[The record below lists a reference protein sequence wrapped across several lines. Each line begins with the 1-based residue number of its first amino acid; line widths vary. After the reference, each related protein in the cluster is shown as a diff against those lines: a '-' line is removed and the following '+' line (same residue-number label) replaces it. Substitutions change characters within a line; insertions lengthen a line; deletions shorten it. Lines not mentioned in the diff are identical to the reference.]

1 MARLPVPG
9 NDTDSWGTLLNDF
22 LRVAHHED
30 GTLRSTV
37 SVLDFGAVPNDPGT
51 NNRVAFQ
58 NAVDALAASGGGTL
72 YIPPGTYWIAANSGD
87 PNYPGVRL
95 YDNITIRGAGPASIL
110 RRGHTT
116 GLSLF
121 TGRGV
126 SSVRFTQ
133 LAVDLGPI
141 TANFPTGLHF
151 DLDPATLRG
160 CADITIDHCHFRC
173 DAPAL
178 PGEPNPT
185 LMAILAR
192 GVAGLTISHNRIER
206 MQVKAAG
213 PGGGGP
219 GIWIVGNRFT
229 DPHNFAVSVVLTNP
243 DDVISD
249 VWILE
254 NEIINLP
261 ASGGIY
267 VGSDNA
273 QVGVG
278 SCHRVRVCG
287 NLISGAWDADA
298 AGIMA
303 RFCTAST
310 GWVIEGNQLENYAA
324 IGNGSVGIL
333 VKGEIGA
340 HLEGLMVRG
349 NRVRNVDHGG
359 VRIIGSV
366 TDLVVAENQLYDTR
380 GLQLISGAEGIAR
393 GAVHH
398 NQVRG
403 RLHGILAHA
412 SAGPISQL
420 AIDHNTCWNQTH
432 DHSQGILLKCEANYS
447 LQATLVA
454 NRCFDDQAVRTQRY
468 GIREQ
473 GAGLW
478 DTAYLHNDLRGN
490 ATAALQGINPAA
502 YLHENRGG

>member
-1 MARLPVPG
+1 MPRLPIPG
-9 NDTDSWGTLLNDF
+9 DDTDSWGMLLNDF

-30 GTLRSTV
+30 GTLRSTA
-37 SVLDFGAVPNDPGT
+37 SVLDFGAVPNDPGV
-51 NNRVAFQ
+51 NNRAAFQ
-58 NAVDALAASGGGTL
+58 SAVDALAAGGGGTL
-72 YIPPGTYWIAANSGD
+72 YVPPGVYWIAANSGD

-95 YDNITIRGAGPASIL
+95 DNRITIRGAGPASIL
-110 RRGHTT
+110 RRAHSSGA
-116 GLSLF
+116 SLF

-126 SSVRFTQ
+126 FGVRITK
-133 LAVDLGPI
+133 LGVDLGPI

-151 DLDPATLRG
+151 DYDPTTQRG

-192 GVAGLTISHNRIER
+192 STAGLAIHSNRVEQ

-243 DDVISD
+243 DDAISD
-249 VWILE
+249 VWVLE

-273 QVGVG
+273 QVSAGT
-278 SCHRVRVCG
+278 CHRMRVCG
-287 NLISGAWDADA
+287 NLISGAWDADV
-298 AGIMA
+298 AGIIA
-303 RFCTAST
+303 RFCTTST
-310 GWVIEGNQLENYAA
+310 GWVIDGNQIENQ
-324 IGNGSVGIL
+324 GETGDGSVGIL
-333 VKGEIGA
+333 VKGELGA
-340 HLEGLMVRG
+340 RLEGLIVRG
-349 NRVRNVDHGG
+349 NLVRNVDHGG

-380 GLQLISGAEGIAR
+380 GLQLISGADGIAR

-403 RLHGILAHA
+403 RLHGILVHA

-420 AIDHNTCWNQTH
+420 ELDHNTCWNQTH
-432 DHSQGILLKCEANYS
+432 AHSQGILLKCEANYS

-454 NRCFDDQAVRTQRY
+454 NRCFDDQLAKTQRY
-468 GIREQ
+468 GIREE

-490 ATAALQGINPAA
+490 ASATLQGINPAA
-502 YLHENRGG
+502 YLHENRGV